1 MSFYVTQNLFKLID
15 KITANKI
22 SLFVRNL
29 CPYLLELT
37 IIFSLIRLSVFNGI
51 LNLYQPI
58 LSKRGA
64 MNKKIKLMK
73 QICGDISDDE
83 AIAAYERLVRLFVIL
98 YECSEENK
106 ANE

>member
-1 MSFYVTQNLFKLID
+1 
-15 KITANKI
+15 
-22 SLFVRNL
+22 
-29 CPYLLELT
+29 
-37 IIFSLIRLSVFNGI
+37 
-51 LNLYQPI
+51 
-58 LSKRGA
+58 

-83 AIAAYERLVRLFVIL
+83 AIAAYERLVRLFIIL